1 MQDDHVT
8 AIKPARPLAE
18 AVRDVKNAVADRSD
32 VVVELRDAHRM
43 RLELLAAEL
52 EPVFA
57 DVPHDIDNFDFAISS
72 GLQPRLWIDAVSHV
86 ALGRDRRTFRFVHDT
101 RVGRVVLA
109 ESSDPK
115 RVAEQVT
122 RYIAERIIERQQMME
137 GGAVAASTGFTR
149 ELAREA
155 EVPLLEKA
163 QPSWTG
169 LMSGFGLL
177 VAGAAVGIALMAALY
192 WLRVAATGGV
202 SL

>member
-8 AIKPARPLAE
+8 AIKPPRPLAD
-18 AVRDVKNAVADRSD
+18 AVRDVKNAVADRTD
-32 VVVELRDAHRM
+32 VVVDLRDAHRM

-86 ALGRDRRTFRFVHDT
+86 ALGRDRRTFRFVRDT
-101 RVGRVVLA
+101 RIGRVVLA

-122 RYIAERIIERQQMME
+122 RYVAERIVERQQMME
-137 GGAVAASTGFTR
+137 GGADAALPAFAREVANQPETPLREKGASTWS
-149 ELAREA
+149 AI
-155 EVPLLEKA
+155 
-163 QPSWTG
+163 
-169 LMSGFGLL
+169 MSGFGLL

-192 WLRVAATGGV
+192 WLRMAATGGV